1 VATRAFHVVAA
12 WDYRSF
18 EMLTPT
24 IEELRAI
31 ALGASDASGYFPAM
45 YARVTDRIR
54 TAAGEGRFDDPARME
69 VFARAFAG
77 WYTRARTADGPTP
90 QCWQATFDVVTDRN
104 LMIVQHLLLGIN
116 AHVNHDLPQVVVE
129 LAQDADDLGV
139 LRTDFDAVNDILA
152 ETLPEVVRSLGT
164 VSRWVNLV
172 AARGGGRVFDF
183 SLVVARKQAWA
194 AAERFQRLD
203 ADSRPAEARELDHL
217 VSVLACMV
225 ARPGRPASWAASFG
239 RRLEERDPVTV
250 TRALLGNLV

>member
-1 VATRAFHVVAA
+1 
-12 WDYRSF
+12 
-18 EMLTPT
+18 MLTPT

-69 VFARAFAG
+69 AFARAFAS

-90 QCWQATFDVVTDRN
+90 RCWQATADVVADRDV
-104 LMIVQHLLLGIN
+104 MIVQHLLLGIN

-129 LAQDADDLGV
+129 LAPAADDLGV
-139 LRTDFDAVNDILA
+139 LRADFDAVNDILA
-152 ETLPEVVRSLGT
+152 EMLPEVVRSLSA

-172 AARGGGRVFDF
+172 AARGGGRMFEF
-183 SLVVARKQAWA
+183 SLLVARRQAWTT
-194 AAERFQRLD
+194 AERFHRLD
-203 ADSRPAEARELDHL
+203 ADSRRTEARELDEL
-217 VSVLACMV
+217 VSVLAYTV
-225 ARPGRPASWAASFG
+225 THPGRPGSWAVSVG